1 MKQLYTIWGER
12 LDPEHVLPEYPR
24 PQMVRNNY
32 LSLNGRW
39 ECCWSD
45 KKAYDEDRFP
55 EKFGNVILVPFSPES
70 ALSGVRRQTKPDE
83 TLWYHRKVVLNVP
96 EGQRVL
102 LHFGA
107 VDQSCRLFVNNF
119 RLLEHVGGYLPFTA
133 DITNA
138 LVKDAESGSL
148 IADIVLAVRDLSD
161 TSCHAR
167 GKQKLERG
175 GMFYTAVSGIW
186 QSVWIEYVPEQ
197 YISGLKIVPDA
208 DAGKFLIT
216 VNSEAD
222 LPVEIRMAAAP
233 AETGCGQVSTG
244 TGPEAAAEA
253 VRPGELLAAGRTNCP
268 ITVEIPPRQRRLWS
282 CEDPYLYYFDVL
294 AGEDRVR
301 TYAALRCFTVE
312 KRTLNDGTGRMCPR
326 LCLNHKVVFQKG
338 VLDQGYWPDGIYT
351 APSDEAMIFDLTE
364 MKKTGFNMVRKHI
377 KIEPDRWYYHC
388 DRLGLIVWQDMVNGG
403 GHYYHWFVTY
413 TATILSLLGIP
424 VTDRL
429 RVLLSRTSKAGR
441 EEFSREVME
450 TIAHLYNHPGICTWV
465 IFNEG
470 WGQFSTNRLTKQTRS
485 ADPTRL
491 IDQASGWFDQGG
503 GDFLSIHNYFFKQFV
518 RKTRRRAFV
527 LTEFGGSMLRVEG
540 HSFSDTRYGYGEN
553 KTRADAQ
560 RSYKELD
567 AQVQALVPR
576 GMCASVYTQWTD
588 VEDEV
593 NGIYTYDRKVRKIEG

>member
-12 LDPEHVLPEYPR
+12 LDPAHVLPEYPR

-102 LHFGA
+102 LHFRA

-424 VTDRL
+424 VMDRL
-429 RVLLSRTSKAGR
+429 HVLLSRTSKAGR

-470 WGQFSTNRLTKQTRS
+470 WGQFATNRLTKQTRS

>member
-1 MKQLYTIWGER
+1 MKQLYTIWGEQ

-45 KKAYDEDRFP
+45 RKSYDEDRFP
-55 EKFGNVILVPFSPES
+55 DKFGDVILVPFSPES
-70 ALSGVRRQTKPDE
+70 ALSGVGRQTKPDE

-133 DITNA
+133 DITKA
-138 LVKDAESGSL
+138 LVKDTENGSL

-161 TSCHAR
+161 TSYHAR

-186 QSVWIEYVPEQ
+186 QSVWIEYVPEK

-222 LPVEIRMAAAP
+222 LPVEIRMADAP
-233 AETGCGQVSTG
+233 AGAACGQVRADALPASA
-244 TGPEAAAEA
+244 PEAVPA
-253 VRPGELLAAGRTNCP
+253 GEFLAAGRTNCR
-268 ITVEIPPRQRRLWS
+268 ITVEIPPGQRRLWS

-312 KRTLNDGTGRMCPR
+312 KRPLEDGTGRICPR

-351 APSDEAMIFDLTE
+351 APSDEAMIFDLTQIR
-364 MKKTGFNMVRKHI
+364 KTGFNMIRKHI

-403 GHYYHWFVTY
+403 GHYHHWFVTY
-413 TATILSLLGIP
+413 TATILSLIGIP

-441 EEFSREVME
+441 EEFSREAME
-450 TIAHLYNHPGICTWV
+450 TITHLYNHPSICTWV

-503 GDFLSIHNYFFKQFV
+503 GDFLSIHNYFFRQFV
-518 RKTRRRAFV
+518 RKTWKRAFV
-527 LTEFGGSMLRVEG
+527 LTEFGGSMLRIEE

-553 KTRADAQ
+553 KNRADAQ

-567 AQVQALVPR
+567 AQVQALIPK